1 MADNLPERPSHVLQ
15 DPSAQAVARMYGRAF
30 LAVAEEGQAGEV
42 LEELTSFYDDVVKGH
57 PEFGSLLLDEL
68 ISGDEKLRLIE
79 RVVAPR
85 ASELLANFLRV
96 LAKHERLSL
105 LPTVLEQSWRE
116 FERLSGQTRVQIT
129 SAVELG
135 PEQIE
140 RIRDRLRSALSADP
154 IVVPEVDPSLI
165 GGLIVRVDDTIYD
178 GSLRTRL
185 QGLQRRLRER
195 YLNEIQ
201 VGRDRFSHPAGN

>member
-1 MADNLPERPSHVLQ
+1 MAENLPERPSHVLQ
-15 DPSAQAVARMYGRAF
+15 DPSAQAVARMYARALLAASGR
-30 LAVAEEGQAGEV
+30 EQAGEV
-42 LEELTSFYDDVVKGH
+42 LEELTSFFDDVVKGH

-68 ISGDEKLRLIE
+68 IGGEEKLRLIE
-79 RVVAPR
+79 GVVAPR
-85 ASELLANFLRV
+85 GTELLTNFLRV
-96 LAKHERLSL
+96 LAKHERLNL
-105 LPTVLEQSWRE
+105 LPMVLEQSWRE
-116 FERLSGQTRVQIT
+116 FERMSGQTRVQVT

-140 RIRDRLRSALSADP
+140 RIRDRLRGVLSADP

-165 GGLIVRVDDTIYD
+165 GGLVVRVDDTIYD
-178 GSLRTRL
+178 GSIRTRL